1 MPVGSRSISASSG
14 AASMRDGDTT
24 CYSRSVFASIGASAG
39 AMMSSV
45 STAGTVPKPTAARA
59 RALDRAT
66 DEAKRQ
72 EGACRL
78 G

>member
-24 CYSRSVFASIGASAG
+24 CYSRSVFALICASAG
-39 AMMSSV
+39 AMSSV